1 MDADC
6 VRGGGQTS
14 QTTRGFQLAMME
26 KFFRYARLFFFFSS
40 LSPTGKFFGFGLS
53 AALSIFK
60 ANFSLFMRFTARLSV
75 IAGRTRFDA
84 PNITPR
90 LSFDHLRDEISL
102 TFRAQLEISLLH
114 F

>member
-14 QTTRGFQLAMME
+14 QTKRDFQLAMMG
-26 KFFRYARLFFFFSS
+26 KFFRSARLFFFFSS
-40 LSPTGKFFGFGLS
+40 LSPQGKFFGFGLS

-60 ANFSLFMRFTARLSV
+60 ANLSLFMRFTASLSV
-75 IAGRTRFDA
+75 IAGQAPSDA
-84 PNITPR
+84 PHITSR
-90 LSFDHLRDEISL
+90 LSFDHLGDEIPL